1 MNKTFRTF
9 FIQLAFIALI
19 IPNAHAQAK
28 AQGPLKS
35 IPAFLEA
42 NARNRDVIFNTA
54 NYNRNAKVYYL
65 FHASEYYLN
74 ERTKFLTNISRLIFK
89 KGADLIIHVEFSDSD
104 KSNAERYGKSYDTP
118 KAARSCNVKCPI
130 VNSYKNVTKRAL
142 FKDNDGDRMSY
153 APSGLRAVDADGI
166 PLAYFYED
174 DDVIV
179 MRDAKTRKETIL
191 LKGKIDPKTWQAKA
205 IELSYKQ
212 LVEKVTQRDA
222 QASANATGPVTNV
235 DEDVENQK
243 KKAKK
248 KQKPTH
254 KTFKRVEKADE
265 DDDEEGD
272 DDDWD
277 E

>member
-1 MNKTFRTF
+1 MYKTYRIL
-9 FIQLAFIALI
+9 FILLAYIALI
-19 IPNAHAQAK
+19 LPNAHAQAK
-28 AQGPLKS
+28 AQGPLKA

-42 NARNRDVIFNTA
+42 NARDRDVIFNTA
-54 NYNRNAKVYYL
+54 NYNHNAKVYYL
-65 FHASEYYLN
+65 FNASEYYLN

-89 KGADLIIHVEFSDSD
+89 NGADLIIHVEFSDSD
-104 KSNAERYGKSYDTP
+104 KSMAKQYGKNYDTP

-130 VNSYKNVTKRAL
+130 VNSYRKVTKRAL
-142 FKDNDGDRMSY
+142 FKDENGKRLSY
-153 APSGLRAVDADGI
+153 VPSGLRAVDADGM

-174 DDVIV
+174 DDVII
-179 MRDAKTRKETIL
+179 MRDVTTRKNTTL
-191 LKGKIDPKTWQAKA
+191 LKGKIDTKTWQAKA

-222 QASANATGPVTNV
+222 QASTNATGPVTNG
-235 DEDVENQK
+235 DEDVEQQK

-254 KTFKRVEKADE
+254 KTFKRVKKANE
-265 DDDEEGD
+265 DEEGD